1 MTAGST
7 RTRIAI
13 AIAALVWLVTAIFSG
28 DHDSQWTALRT
39 FSIAGSV
46 ATLGFLV
53 YDKWVWAWRPVRFFT
68 KKPNLN
74 GTWRG
79 ELQSD
84 YSRDGKPIDPIPT
97 VIRIKQT
104 DSVVLVTLFTGESF
118 STTQL
123 SEFVKEAD
131 DRWRLTFLYTNKPRP
146 EVSIRSDQHQG
157 LCELYITGENNKLAG
172 NYFTSRKTK
181 GEMRFAEWSS
191 RKYLDAE
198 SALVSKEFGVAKM
211 FVRD

>member
-1 MTAGST
+1 MISST
-7 RTRIAI
+7 RIRIAV
-13 AIAALVWLVTAIFSG
+13 AIAALVWLAIALFSG
-28 DHDSQWTALRT
+28 DYGSQWTALRT
-39 FSIAGSV
+39 FSLAGSI

-53 YDKWVWAWRPVRFFT
+53 YDKWVWAWWPVRFFT

-84 YSRDGKPIDPIPT
+84 YLRDGLPIDPIPT

-104 DSVVLVTLFTGESF
+104 DSVVLVTLFTGES
-118 STTQL
+118 SSVTQL

-146 EVSIRSDQHQG
+146 EVSTRSDQHQG
-157 LCELYITGENNKLAG
+157 LCELYITGESNALG
-172 NYFTSRKTK
+172 GSYFTSRKTK
-181 GEMRFAEWSS
+181 GEMKFTEWSE
-191 RKYLDAE
+191 RKYSDAA
-198 SALVSKEFGVAKM
+198 SALASKEFGTAKL
-211 FVRD
+211 FVRE